1 MGNNRMEETPYNV
14 LIVPLWNWNA
24 YAGDNRRRSL
34 RFNRT
39 FMELKLTGFDCIF
52 APLRSF
58 NRTFMELK
66 YTLIVAA
73 KGRIA
78 VLIVPLWNWNVRGL
92 AAPLSRKNVLIVP
105 LWNWNCNHFQRS
117 SHWTGV
123 LIVPLWNWNYFLRVR
138 CRNSLSFNRT
148 FMELKCTKGGKVAA
162 PQLVLIV
169 PLWNWND
176 WTKRKVFK
184 KAGFNRTFME
194 LKSFLDKT
202 NTNMYSF

>member
-1 MGNNRMEETPYNV
+1 MQMIQRHSVICHTV
-14 LIVPLWNWNA
+14 LIVPLWNWNRC
-24 YAGDNRRRSL
+24 GLRVTECLS

-123 LIVPLWNWNYFLRVR
+123 LIVPLWNWNQKCIVWWSFP
-138 CRNSLSFNRT
+138 LSFNRT
-148 FMELKCTKGGKVAA
+148 FMELK
-162 PQLVLIV
+162 
-169 PLWNWND
+169 
-176 WTKRKVFK
+176 
-184 KAGFNRTFME
+184 
-194 LKSFLDKT
+194 
-202 NTNMYSF
+202 